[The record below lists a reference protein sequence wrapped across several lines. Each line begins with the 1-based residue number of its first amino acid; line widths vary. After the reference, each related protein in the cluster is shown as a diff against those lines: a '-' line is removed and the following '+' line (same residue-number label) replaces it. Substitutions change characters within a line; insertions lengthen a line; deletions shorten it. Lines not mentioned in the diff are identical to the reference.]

1 MYSDFETVHVINT
14 YTNGYTRKNS
24 AGVQIQVIKKVNIAY
39 MQKTE
44 QLISTINYLAQVF
57 KTHFLMSTMEWNSL

>member
-1 MYSDFETVHVINT
+1 
-14 YTNGYTRKNS
+14 
-24 AGVQIQVIKKVNIAY
+24 